1 VFLLAPG
8 SAGAPARSIILV
20 VEDFR
25 PLLQGM
31 KSVLEAAHYHV
42 LPANTPESALH
53 LSRAYPRVIRL
64 LITRLVMPSM
74 SGPELLSKVRGHSPA
89 ATVLY
94 TSDDPPRWVKE
105 PFNSEVSEFLLPNP
119 FTDEIFLE
127 RVRAALNNSG

>member
-1 VFLLAPG
+1 VFSFAPG

-53 LSRAYPRVIRL
+53 LSRAYPKVIRL
-64 LITRLVMPSM
+64 LIARLVMPGM
-74 SGPELLSKVRGHSPA
+74 SGPELLSKVRAHSPDA
-89 ATVLY
+89 AVLY
-94 TSDDPPRWVKE
+94 TSDDSPQWAKGPLK
-105 PFNSEVSEFLLPNP
+105 SEVSEFLLPNP

-127 RVRAALNNSG
+127 RVRAALNSSG